1 MGKYRLLVF
10 LTVAA
15 IFILSTLLAGCGR
28 KPMDKHL
35 RYSVGAEP
43 QTVDPRKSTGSPEA
57 TIEAQIFE
65 GLTALDRYDHPIPA
79 AAQRWDISPDEM
91 KYTFFL
97 RESAKW
103 SNGDPVTAKDFV
115 FAWRSALDPN
125 LASGYAYQL
134 YYLKNGEA
142 YNKGLATAEQIGVKA
157 IDDHTLEVTLE
168 KPTAYF
174 LSLLAFHTYYPVHRS
189 TAQSNE
195 KWAAKVQ
202 TIIGN
207 GPFKMTKW
215 VHNSKI
221 EFERNEY
228 YWDAAKVKSNKLTF
242 ILTENSATEL
252 ALFENGLI
260 DMGNNPPI
268 SEISR
273 LIKEDHLQIHPYLGT
288 YFYCFNVTKPPFDD
302 PKIRKAFSLVIDR
315 EAIIKNVVRGQQKAA
330 LGWVPFGLP
339 DAKADD
345 DFRLVG
351 GDLLKDKDVETA
363 KTLLS
368 SAGYPDGQNLPP
380 ITLLYNTSESHKA
393 VAEAIQEMWRKNLGV
408 NVSLVNQ
415 EWKVF
420 LSSRHRGDYQVSRHG
435 WLGDY
440 ADPMTFLDMFTS
452 DSGNNDAQYKNSD
465 YDKLITL
472 AKKTSNPTLRLQA
485 LHTAEKML
493 LDDAVIAPIYFY
505 TQLTMVTPHVKGYTH
520 SVLGVTYFK
529 EAYLE

>member
-1 MGKYRLLVF
+1 MGRRSLPVLLILIAVC
-10 LTVAA
+10 
-15 IFILSTLLAGCGR
+15 ILSALFTGCNG
-28 KPMDKHL
+28 KQVDKHL

-43 QTVDPRKSTGSPEA
+43 QTLDPRKSTGSPEA
-57 TIEAQIFE
+57 IIEAQIYE
-65 GLTALDRYDHPIPA
+65 GLTTLDHQAHPIPA
-79 AAQRWDISPDEM
+79 AAQQWDVSPDGT
-91 KYTFFL
+91 KYIFFL
-97 RESAKW
+97 RENAKW
-103 SNGDPVTAKDFV
+103 SNGDPVTSHDFV
-115 FAWRSALDPN
+115 YAWQSALDPN
-125 LASGYAYQL
+125 LASEYAYQL

-142 YNKGLATAEQIGVKA
+142 YNKGMATAEQLGVKA

-174 LSLLAFHTYYPVHRS
+174 LSLLAFHTYYPVHRL
-189 TAQSNE
+189 TVQSNE
-195 KWAAKVQ
+195 KWAAKAQ

-207 GPFKMTKW
+207 GPFKITKW

-221 EFERNEY
+221 EFERNEH

-242 ILTENSATEL
+242 VLTENSATEL

-273 LIKEDHLQIHPYLGT
+273 LTKENKLQIQPYLGT
-288 YFYCFNVTKPPFDD
+288 YFYCFNVTKPPFDN
-302 PKIRKAFSLVIDR
+302 PKIRKAFSLSIDR
-315 EAIIKNVVRGQQKAA
+315 QSLIKNVVRGQQTAA

-339 DAKADD
+339 DAKASE

-351 GDLLKDKDVETA
+351 GDLLKDNDLETA
-363 KTLLS
+363 KALLA
-368 SAGYPDGQNLPP
+368 SAGYPDGQTLPP
-380 ITLLYNTSESHKA
+380 VTLIYNTSEAHKA
-393 VAEAIQEMWRKNLGV
+393 IAEAIQEMWKKNLGI
-408 NVSLVNQ
+408 NVALANQ

-420 LSSRHRGDYQVSRHG
+420 LTSRHKGDYQISRHG

-452 DSGNNDAQYKNSD
+452 DSGNNDAQYKNPD

-472 AKKTSNPTLRLQA
+472 AKNTSDPSLRITA

-505 TQLTMVTPHVKGYTH
+505 TNVTMVTPHVKGYVR
-520 SVLGVTYFK
+520 SVLGVIYFK